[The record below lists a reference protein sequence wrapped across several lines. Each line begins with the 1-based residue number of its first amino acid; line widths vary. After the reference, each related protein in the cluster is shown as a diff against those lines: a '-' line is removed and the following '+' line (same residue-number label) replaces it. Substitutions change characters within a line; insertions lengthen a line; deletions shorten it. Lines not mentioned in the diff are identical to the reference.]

1 MNPGITLVLPAHNE
15 GESIRSTL
23 LEMDAKIRSSLKVFI
38 FVSEDGSRDNTR
50 SEVLEA
56 AKIVKTCQI
65 VLAEPSD
72 RLGYSRGVLRGISE
86 CNTELIAFMDADGQ
100 CDPADFESLMEKVQG
115 GKIVVGH
122 RNPRNDSKTRI
133 VYSKAFGVI
142 YRFFGGPKRK
152 DPSSPFVVCYLRDI
166 RFLVDTTPQLS
177 FGFWWEFQSRIHKRG
192 IGVVETPINHRIRS
206 AGKTQVYTL
215 PRIPRIVYT
224 HLVGLYKLHKE
235 LNS

>member
-1 MNPGITLVLPAHNE
+1 VNPGITLVLPAHNE

>member
-1 MNPGITLVLPAHNE
+1 
-15 GESIRSTL
+15 
-23 LEMDAKIRSSLKVFI
+23 MDAKIRSSLKVFI